1 MKNDPIV
8 EEIHKGRREHAAKFG
23 FDMEKIAED
32 IKSREGTDG
41 HPIAE
46 LKPRRIKM
54 IPVADTSDH
63 KDASK

>member
-8 EEIHKGRREHAAKFG
+8 EEIHKGRREHAAKFD
-23 FDMEKIAED
+23 FDLDKIVAD
-32 IKSREGTDG
+32 LKSREGKDG

-54 IPVADTSDH
+54 IPVPETSVH
-63 KDASK
+63 EEGPE